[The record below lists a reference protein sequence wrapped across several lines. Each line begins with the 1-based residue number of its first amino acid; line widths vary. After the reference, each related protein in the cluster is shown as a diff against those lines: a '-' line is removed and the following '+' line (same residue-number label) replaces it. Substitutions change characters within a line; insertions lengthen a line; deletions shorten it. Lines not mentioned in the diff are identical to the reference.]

1 MVTNE
6 QILKRLVKNNVNNN
20 MREIKKLKLLE
31 IGFERIGILYNK
43 TIEGNNNIDKMVNI
57 SELSKE
63 SIDNMFNTVKVLEA
77 MSKSETRRTKHLETE
92 LDKATSA
99 ISRLMIENNRLK
111 LNRFIYKME
120 GMIAGIAI
128 ISIIYFM
135 IVR

>member
-6 QILKRLVKNNVNNN
+6 QILKRLVKNNSNNSA
-20 MREIKKLKLLE
+20 REIKKLKL
-31 IGFERIGILYNK
+31 FELAFKRMYIIHRNTVTVNSNINK
-43 TIEGNNNIDKMVNI
+43 IVEI

-63 SIDNMFNTVKVLEA
+63 CIDNMFKTVKVLEA
-77 MSKSETRRTKHLETE
+77 TSKLEAKRTKFLEEE
-92 LDKATSA
+92 LDKAGSV
-99 ISRLMIENNRLK
+99 ISKLSIENNRIK

-128 ISIIYFM
+128 ASIIYFM